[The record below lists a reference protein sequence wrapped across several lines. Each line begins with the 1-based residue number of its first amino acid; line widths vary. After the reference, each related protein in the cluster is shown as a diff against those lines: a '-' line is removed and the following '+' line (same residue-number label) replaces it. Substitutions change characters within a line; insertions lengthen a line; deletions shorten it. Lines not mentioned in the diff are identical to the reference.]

1 MRDDKI
7 QLVWMTQTEL
17 IEMSRTIEDVRQY
30 DNSKRDVLL
39 SLVNDKITS
48 RIITK
53 YDKSKSEE
61 RLQRMERPITNNINT
76 IA

>member
-39 SLVNDKITS
+39 SMVQDKITS
-48 RIITK
+48 RILTK
-53 YDKSKSEE
+53 KH
-61 RLQRMERPITNNINT
+61 N
-76 IA
+76 